1 MIGLGTIVNM
11 VAIIAGGAIG
21 MLLKGGLPERFEK
34 IIMQSLGLSTI
45 FIGISGAL
53 QGMFAINEGKLE
65 TGRTMIMIISLVM
78 GAFIGELL
86 NIEKKLEKAGG
97 SLQNMIGIRGE
108 NKFVEGFVTTSLVVC
123 VGAMAIIG
131 SLNDGLRGD
140 PSMLYAKSILD
151 GVISVIFASTLGVG
165 VLFAALPLGLY
176 QGAITIGA
184 RYVEPLLSGE
194 LITNLSFIGSVLIFG
209 IGVNLLFEKKI
220 KVGNMLPALLIPI
233 AYEWI
238 MNWF

>member
-1 MIGLGTIVNM
+1 MTGLGTIVNM
-11 VAIIAGGAIG
+11 ITIIGGGIIG

-53 QGMFAINEGKLE
+53 QGMFAINNGKLE
-65 TGRTMIMIISLVM
+65 TGGTMIMIISLVM

-151 GVISVIFASTLGVG
+151 GVIAVIFASTLGVG

-176 QGAITIGA
+176 QGAITISAG
-184 RYVEPLLSGE
+184 YVEPLLSSE

-233 AYEWI
+233 VYEWI
-238 MNWF
+238 MNWL